1 MPWPLPIGFIAC
13 AGALRFSQHSAQQGW
28 AGMMPQ
34 GHTWH
39 SCRRP
44 SGVQTHSASSLR
56 LMASPVS
63 CRMLGPG
70 DSICLT
76 AGVACS
82 ASHVHDCVILLQ

>member
-1 MPWPLPIGFIAC
+1 
-13 AGALRFSQHSAQQGW
+13 
-28 AGMMPQ
+28 MPQ
-34 GHTWH
+34 GPTWH
-39 SCRRP
+39 NCRRP

-76 AGVACS
+76 AAVACS
-82 ASHVHDCVILLQ
+82 ASHVNDCVILLQQADCRSQDMTQTQLLYTDPAVKGM